1 MAQSLR
7 WNEEYCYL
15 CRQPIARDVIS
26 GDHVVPGQFIKRAQP
41 KVKGF
46 DYAGV
51 LPSHDKCNN
60 QFGPERMSQK
70 ALLLLSV
77 LHAGE
82 DCVMLRQHRDNPDIK
97 LLALNSKYLPG
108 FTRQDAE
115 FFKLIDVRDKP
126 YAEWSTPV
134 FFSDKQKTD
143 PFEKPLHVAL
153 SVLTK
158 SAAAL
163 LVSRYLKDIPLQWRV
178 LAVPYFDESKSVDF
192 DDLLGNTMSFDIGL
206 KVWIRA
212 MEGGGWV
219 AIYKAREVL
228 LYLLF
233 WFSGNP
239 NQMEVIKHIFSDAD
253 RFLFEGE
260 TIMDLV
266 TQEWRKT

>member
-1 MAQSLR
+1 MVQSLGR
-7 WNEEYCYL
+7 KEYCYL
-15 CRQPIARDVIS
+15 CRQPIAPDVIS
-26 GDHVVPGQFIKRAQP
+26 GDHVVPKQFIRRAKP
-41 KVKGF
+41 KDKDF

-60 QFGPERMSQK
+60 EFGPERMSQK
-70 ALLLLSV
+70 ALLLLSA

-108 FTRQDAE
+108 FTHQDVE
-115 FFKLIDVRDKP
+115 FFKLIDVRDKQ
-126 YAEWSTPV
+126 YTEWSTPT

-163 LVSRYLKDIPLQWRV
+163 LVSRYLGEIPVRWRV
-178 LAVPYFDESKSVDF
+178 VAVPYFDESNSVDF
-192 DDLLGNTMSFDIGL
+192 DELLGNTKPFDIGL
-206 KVWIRA
+206 KVWIRP
-212 MEGGGWV
+212 MEEGDWF
-219 AIYKAREVL
+219 AIYKAHETL

-233 WFSGNP
+233 WFSGDP

-260 TIMDLV
+260 KIMDLV
-266 TQEWRKT
+266 SQEWRKV

>member
-1 MAQSLR
+1 MTQSLGR
-7 WNEEYCYL
+7 NEEYCYL
-15 CRQPIARDVIS
+15 CRQPIAPNVIS
-26 GDHVVPGQFIKRAQP
+26 SDHVVPKHFIKRAQP

-60 QFGPERMSQK
+60 QFGPERMNRK
-70 ALLLLSV
+70 ALVLLSA
-77 LHAGE
+77 LHNE
-82 DCVMLRQHRDNPDIK
+82 NCFVIRQHRDNSDIK
-97 LLALNSKYLPG
+97 LLALNSKCLPG

-115 FFKLIDVRDKP
+115 FFRLIDVRDKQ
-126 YAEWSTPV
+126 YTEWSTPT

-143 PFEKPLHVAL
+143 PFKKPLHVAL

-163 LVSRYLKDIPLQWRV
+163 LVSRYLEETPARWRV
-178 LAVPYFDESKSVDF
+178 VAMPYFDESNSVDF
-192 DDLLGNTMSFDIGL
+192 DDLLGNTRPFDVGL
-206 KVWIRA
+206 KVWIRP
-212 MEGGGWV
+212 MEGGDWF
-219 AIYKAREVL
+219 AIYKAREIL

-253 RFLFEGE
+253 RFLFESE
-260 TIMDLV
+260 KIMDLV
-266 TQEWRKT
+266 SQEWRKA